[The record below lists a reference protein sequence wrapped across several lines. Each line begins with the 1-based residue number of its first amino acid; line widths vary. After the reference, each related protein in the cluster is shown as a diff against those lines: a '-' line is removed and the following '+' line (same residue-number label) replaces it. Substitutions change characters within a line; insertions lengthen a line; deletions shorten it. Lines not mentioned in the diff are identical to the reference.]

1 MRELSQRQD
10 ARGPRLTNVRLVVL
24 AVAVATVPVIL
35 VIERFVDREIDAL
48 ALAIGSAV
56 LSALVLLRLSGE
68 ISTKA
73 RPTRRAFVVQLVR
86 NVKDALAS
94 EGIAGTVLRRHDRVV
109 VETDD
114 ARAPALLA
122 RVFGVQSA
130 SRAER
135 HPIASL
141 DDVVRVG
148 EAAFRE
154 AVRGKRFAVRAR
166 RVGDPA
172 LPFRSRDVEVALGAR
187 LRGLSAGGDLDQP
200 EFTARIELYG
210 GAAYVFA
217 EVAPGPGGLPLRTG
231 GRAVA
236 LVSGGFDSAVAAW
249 QLQRRGVVLEHVF
262 ANLGGLTHRL
272 GALRVMEVLAR
283 RWSYGART
291 RLHVVDFAAVTRDL
305 QANTETRYWQVILK
319 RLMLRAAEAVA
330 RETHAHAIVTGEAV
344 GQVSSQTLV
353 NLATI
358 SEATR
363 LPILRPLVGMD
374 KDEITAEAQRIG
386 TYSISIIPD
395 QDCCTLF
402 TPKHPATRARVAA
415 VEHAERQHGAMHRVL
430 LTPRGRRLDQGKL
443 RELASSESLLLLC
456 GHYEGIDHRVV
467 DHLVNAEISIGDYV
481 LTNGAIAAV
490 VFVDAVARLLPGVLG
505 HEQSASDDSFSSG
518 LLEAPQ
524 YTRPAEF
531 LGWKVPEILLSGNHE
546 EIVAWRKSEARRRT
560 RENRPDLLDE

>member
-1 MRELSQRQD
+1 VPPS
-10 ARGPRLTNVRLVVL
+10 N
-24 AVAVATVPVIL
+24 AV
-35 VIERFVDREIDAL
+35 
-48 ALAIGSAV
+48 
-56 LSALVLLRLSGE
+56 VLLRLSGE

-94 EGIAGTVLRRHDRVV
+94 EGIAGAVERRHDRVLV
-109 VETDD
+109 ATDD

-135 HPIASL
+135 HPVASL
-141 DDVVRVG
+141 EDVVRVG

-172 LPFRSRDVEVALGAR
+172 LPFRSRDVEVALGER
-187 LRGLSAGGDLDQP
+187 LRGLSGGVDLDRP

-217 EVAPGPGGLPLRTG
+217 EVAPGAGGLPLRTG

-249 QLQRRGVVLEHVF
+249 QLQRRGVVLDHVF

-283 RWSYGART
+283 RWSYGARAL
-291 RLHVVDFAAVTRDL
+291 LHVVDFAAVTRDL
-305 QANTETRYWQVILK
+305 QAHTETRYWQVILK

-363 LPILRPLVGMD
+363 LPILRPLVGMN
-374 KDEITAEAQRIG
+374 KDEIVAAAHRIG
-386 TYSISIIPD
+386 TGPLSAVVDEYCALVPSR
-395 QDCCTLF
+395 
-402 TPKHPATRARVAA
+402 PATQAR
-415 VEHAERQHGAMHRVL
+415 L
-430 LTPRGRRLDQGKL
+430 
-443 RELASSESLLLLC
+443 
-456 GHYEGIDHRVV
+456 
-467 DHLVNAEISIGDYV
+467 
-481 LTNGAIAAV
+481 AV
-490 VFVDAVARLLPGVLG
+490 VLAEEAKLDL
-505 HEQSASDDSFSSG
+505 S
-518 LLEAPQ
+518 LLEAAVAQ
-524 YTRPAEF
+524 REVLDLRALSDEASALAELEVSEIPAGAVVID
-531 LGWKVPEILLSGNHE
+531 L
-546 EIVAWRKSEARRRT
+546 RT
-560 RENRPDLLDE
+560 RAEHKGWHWPGALQLDWAQAMEAYPNFAKEQRYVLYCEYGLKSAHLAELMRKQGLDACHVRGGAPALRKLAAS